1 MENKKTPATP
11 KDVFGGG
18 GKSEEGKKPEEGAM
32 LKALLAQEEIDS
44 LENPQP
50 QPLRILGES
59 SPNTHTY
66 RLYSKGLVSEEIVKD
81 VTKLVGGSGLFLCDS
96 NGNSSATNKVLR
108 DHRVLAQPEAVE
120 LAAIIQGLDWALK
133 HGVKSIQ
140 FFCEDDSIILDY
152 VIGKAA
158 PPNESI
164 VVAKLLKQLALLQT
178 SFTSCQALPL
188 LRSDD
193 INSSLIKLARD
204 AIASQTTWQRED
216 GVVVEAC
223 VICYEDVPADTK
235 FTVSGCFHRICFEC
249 MRNYITHSLRHRS
262 RLICPNTGCKSELKP
277 ADCNRIADPDQLAL
291 MVERKAEE
299 TIDVSDRVYCPNPR
313 CSILMSARG
322 LPVVDPALTGARKCL
337 GCGLRFCVNC
347 KMEWHTK
354 LSCAEFRKTKA
365 YTKSGTAVFDATARE
380 LGLKKCRRCLC
391 TVERAEGCKHMTC
404 TFCKYD
410 RDLPLG
416 YCPKPSCNFLMSDRD
431 LPLGFSIDPRQKSVA
446 RTCVEC
452 GLCFCKKCHVPWHY
466 KKTCDEFKKS
476 PSYLTSDAAL
486 FESLVKT
493 QGWIKCPQCATVVQK
508 NGGCQRIS
516 CRHCNHK
523 FCYACGAACTRQKMS
538 CNCSP
543 EDGPSKMS
551 SSSGESHKTR
561 LLRA

>member
-1 MENKKTPATP
+1 MDNE
-11 KDVFGGG
+11 
-18 GKSEEGKKPEEGAM
+18 
-32 LKALLAQEEIDS
+32 
-44 LENPQP
+44 LEK
-50 QPLRILGES
+50 LGFS
-59 SPNTHTY
+59 TY
-66 RLYSKGLVSEEIVKD
+66 RLYSKGLVSEEVIKND
-81 VTKLVGGSGLFLCDS
+81 TKLVGGSGLFLCDS
-96 NGNSSATNKVLR
+96 NNNSKKSETNKALR
-108 DHRVLAQPEAVE
+108 DHRVLAHPEAVE
-120 LAAIIQGLDWALK
+120 LAAIIQGLNWALK

-140 FFCEDDSIILDY
+140 FFCDDDSIILDY
-152 VIGKAA
+152 VTGKAA

-178 SFTSCQALPL
+178 NFTSCQALPL

-204 AIASQTTWQRED
+204 AIASQTTWREGD
-216 GVVVEAC
+216 TNTEYETCPAC
-223 VICYEDVPADTK
+223 YAHVSPRHKLEVR
-235 FTVSGCFHRICFEC
+235 SGCFHRICFTC
-249 MRNYITHSLRHRS
+249 IRDCVSSQLARGDS
-262 RLICPNTGCKSELKP
+262 VLCPYPGCEKELVLE
-277 ADCNRIADPDQLAL
+277 DCRGIADDDAL
-291 MVERKAEE
+291 NLIIHRKKEKA
-299 TIDVSDRVYCPNPR
+299 IPVLDRV
-313 CSILMSARG
+313 
-322 LPVVDPALTGARKCL
+322 
-337 GCGLRFCVNC
+337 
-347 KMEWHTK
+347 
-354 LSCAEFRKTKA
+354 
-365 YTKSGTAVFDATARE
+365 
-380 LGLKKCRRCLC
+380 
-391 TVERAEGCKHMTC
+391 
-404 TFCKYD
+404 
-410 RDLPLG
+410 